1 MGKITTD
8 LCEVDYPPICFGNTL
23 AEVEAT
29 VQDVIERVFRDSDGI
44 LRSGVWG
51 KTMKPMAPSDVH
63 DLADGSSEFLTFS
76 AMPHRM
82 KSTWHNYENA
92 EQASGKYLIALSEKY
107 RATVD
112 ARSRALAKR
121 TVEAITTIWNNAARH
136 PYGRGWM
143 PKPYGGIHDLDEIYE
158 CSADQYADMTFGLH
172 HYHQHIADKAE
183 KQLIQEMILSF
194 ADWWYD
200 RDYAGA
206 YLGRGIWWKRLKY
219 PHPTGYFLYLNAL
232 AYSWNPCRKYQH
244 GYETWLEIKDG
255 PTPRKDSQGPNE
267 CGIAID
273 ALERLLVLRP
283 MERPFWLTAAA
294 ACADQIVHCVEI
306 DNLIPYIATRTQPKG
321 YAAHNL
327 SVAHRMMPDRS
338 YDQVAM
344 TCLHGCKERK
354 DFYYIQRGQP
364 TEGMM
369 LMTDES
375 RNTYWCENLVGWL
388 GGYWAMSNLG
398 QSTTR

>member
-1 MGKITTD
+1 MEKVTTD
-8 LCEVDYPPICFGNTL
+8 LCEVDFPPTSFGRTL

-29 VQDVIERVFRDSDGI
+29 VQQVIERVFRDGDGI

-51 KTMKPMAPSDVH
+51 KTMKPMRPEDVH
-63 DLADGSSEFLTFS
+63 DLPDGSSEFLTRS
-76 AMPHRM
+76 AMPQRM

-92 EQASGKYLIALSEKY
+92 EQASGKYLMGLSEKH
-107 RATVD
+107 RATGDPRVRDLAWRTVD
-112 ARSRALAKR
+112 AI
-121 TVEAITTIWNNAARH
+121 VTIWNNAARH
-136 PYGRGWM
+136 PYGRGWL
-143 PKPYGGIHDLDEIYE
+143 PKPYGGIHDLDDIYE
-158 CSADQYADMTFGLH
+158 CSADQYADVTFGLYDYYLH
-172 HYHQHIADKAE
+172 LADADE
-183 KQLIQEMILSF
+183 KKLIQEVILSF
-194 ADWWYD
+194 ADWWHD

-206 YLGRGIWWKRLKY
+206 YLGMGIWWKRLKY
-219 PHPTGYFLYLNAL
+219 PHPTGYFLFLNAL
-232 AYSWNPCRKYQH
+232 AYAWNPCRKFQQ

-255 PTPRKDSQGPNE
+255 LTPRKDSQGPNE

-283 MERPFWLTAAA
+283 MERAFWLQAAD
-294 ACADQIVHCVEI
+294 ACAQQIVHCVEI
-306 DNLIPYIATRTQPKG
+306 DNLIPYINTRTQPKG

-327 SVAHRMMPDRS
+327 AAAHRMLPDRG
-338 YDQVAM
+338 YAA
-344 TCLHGCKERK
+344 TALRCLRGCMERK

-388 GGYWAMSNLG
+388 DGYWSLRNAG
-398 QSTTR
+398 VAVE